1 MATIKSFCKKLVD
14 SKIFDNFIML
24 VIILNAVLIGVE
36 TEFTNY
42 YIHLTQLSCLGIFT
56 VEVFV
61 RFLAADKPK
70 DYFNDG
76 WNMFDL
82 VLVLVGYVPTSA
94 FTGASF
100 ITVFRI
106 LRVFRVLRLVKTM
119 PELKIIVEVLIK
131 SVKSLT
137 YTALLFFIFMYL
149 YAIIGVQ
156 LFRMPVPPD
165 VGVDPYENIF
175 EAFFT
180 LFRIL
185 TGEDWTDLRYNLL
198 GDANPLPDWVVT
210 TYHTTWMIL
219 SAFLI
224 INLIVG
230 AIVNNFDEVM
240 NEKRAQKQKQ
250 RAKNLN
256 ENIDSLEAKID
267 LLMQKLEEK
276 EK

>member
-1 MATIKSFCKKLVD
+1 MKKIKHFCKTLVNKKAFD
-14 SKIFDNFIML
+14 SFIML
-24 VIILNAVLIGVE
+24 VIVLNAILIGVE
-36 TEFTNY
+36 TEFYNEVMH
-42 YIHLTQLSCLGIFT
+42 YIQVSCLIIFSI
-56 VEVFV
+56 EVV
-61 RFLAADKPK
+61 IRFLAADKPK

-131 SVKSLT
+131 SIKSLT
-137 YTALLFFIFMYL
+137 YTAVLFLIFMYL

-156 LFRMPVPPD
+156 LFRMPEPPA

-250 RAKNLN
+250 QNKNLN
-256 ENIDSLEAKID
+256 DNINALEAKIE
-267 LLMQKLEEK
+267 LLMKKLDDK
-276 EK
+276 

>member
-1 MATIKSFCKKLVD
+1 MKKIKHYCKTLVN
-14 SKIFDNFIML
+14 KKAFDNFIM
-24 VIILNAVLIGVE
+24 IIIVLNAILIGVE
-36 TEFTNY
+36 TEFYNDT
-42 YIHLTQLSCLGIFT
+42 IHAVQMSCLFIFT
-56 VEVFV
+56 VEIFI
-61 RFLAADKPK
+61 RFLAADRPK

-82 VLVLVGYVPTSA
+82 VLVLVGYVPPSA
-94 FTGASF
+94 FTGGNF
-100 ITVFRI
+100 LTVFRI
-106 LRVFRVLRLVKTM
+106 LRIFRVLRLVKTM

-131 SVKSLT
+131 SIKSLT
-137 YTALLFFIFMYL
+137 YTAVLFFIFMYL

-156 LFRMPVPPD
+156 LFRMPEPPAT
-165 VGVDPYENIF
+165 GVDPYENIF

-198 GDANPLPDWVVT
+198 GDANPNPDWVVT

-230 AIVNNFDEVM
+230 AIVNNFDQVM
-240 NEKRAQKQKQ
+240 NEKRAKKQ
-250 RAKNLN
+250 RQQNKNLN
-256 ENIDSLEAKID
+256 DNIDSLEAKID
-267 LLMQKLEEK
+267 MLIKKLEEK
-276 EK
+276 K